1 MMTTRSITR
10 YARVLVLG
18 LGSCLFLFNS
28 PVLAQSGWTKEK
40 GEGFYQ
46 LSFQSF
52 QSSDYYTLG
61 GELLNTNKFSQ
72 QSLVFY
78 GEYGL
83 TDRFTIIANLPLQ
96 TWNGFETTETVSGLG
111 DLRLEFKHALLK
123 KYLPLSISVAP
134 EIPIGRANNFA
145 QSTIND
151 FEEINLPSGDGEFNV
166 WTTLASSF
174 ALPNAPFYGSI
185 FAAYNFRTEYD
196 EVSFS
201 DQIAIGAEVGYK
213 VANLVWVNARL
224 NGLNSVDDVLVA
236 TDFVRGDGTEYTS
249 YSFGASFPVY
259 KDFHLNLNYRNFA
272 DFIYSRRNLYS
283 AGTWSIGIFY
293 QRKPNEK

>member
-1 MMTTRSITR
+1 MISRLIIQKTQFL
-10 YARVLVLG
+10 AFGLG
-18 LGSCLFLFNS
+18 LCLILLHGSSF
-28 PVLAQSGWTKEK
+28 AQSGWTKEK

-52 QSSDYYTLG
+52 SSSDYYTLG
-61 GELLNTNKFSQ
+61 GELLNTNEFSQ

-96 TWNGFETTETVSGLG
+96 TWNGFETTETVNGLG

-123 KYLPLSISVAP
+123 KYLPLTISVAP
-134 EIPIGRANNFA
+134 EIPIGKANNFA

-166 WTTLASSF
+166 WTTLATSF

-185 FAAYNFRTEYD
+185 FGAYNFRTEYND
-196 EVSFS
+196 VSFS
-201 DQIAIGAEVGYK
+201 DQIAIGAEIGYQ
-213 VANLVWVNARL
+213 VAGLVWINARL

-249 YSFGASFPVY
+249 YSFGASAPVY
-259 KDFHLNLNYRNFA
+259 KDFHINLNYRNYA

-283 AGTWSIGIFY
+283 AGTWSIGVFY
-293 QRKPNEK
+293 QRKSN

>member
-1 MMTTRSITR
+1 MKIQRFISK
-10 YARVLVLG
+10 YARVLAFGLG
-18 LGSCLFLFNS
+18 LCLFLIHETS
-28 PVLAQSGWTKEK
+28 LAQSGWTKAK

-52 QSSDYYTLG
+52 GSSDYYTLG
-61 GELLNTNKFSQ
+61 GERLNTNKFSQ

-83 TDRFTIIANLPLQ
+83 TDRFTVIANLPIQ
-96 TWNGFETTETVSGLG
+96 TWNGFENTQTVSGLG
-111 DLRLEFKHALLK
+111 DLRLEFKHSLLK
-123 KYLPLSISVAP
+123 KYLPLTISVAP
-134 EIPIGRANNFA
+134 EIPIGTANNFA

-166 WTTLASSF
+166 WTTLATSF

-185 FAAYNFRTEYD
+185 FGAYNFRTEYD
-196 EVSFS
+196 GVSFS
-201 DQIAIGAEVGYK
+201 DQIAVGAEIGYK
-213 VANLVWVNARL
+213 VADVVWINARL

-283 AGTWSIGIFY
+283 AGTWSIGVFY
-293 QRKPNEK
+293 QRKAN